1 MWKKVTTL
9 LPYMWPKV
17 PSIHNVITFMVH
29 EKPFFFR
36 TEIDARIFVDFCS
49 QYAESGY
56 YPKKGEWLLTKVSVQ
71 ITSNHCGFFGFFFF
85 KICAFTWEENFI
97 NEKWLILC

>member
-1 MWKKVTTL
+1 MD
-9 LPYMWPKV
+9 
-17 PSIHNVITFMVH
+17 
-29 EKPFFFR
+29 
-36 TEIDARIFVDFCS
+36 TEIDAHILLIFAHSMLRVDTT
-49 QYAESGY
+49 Q
-56 YPKKGEWLLTKVSVQ
+56 KGEWLLTKVSVQ